1 MVSIVSGVR
10 ENMKSTAIKGM
21 QRSSN
26 VRWPQSGLRSAKS
39 GFTLIEL
46 LVVIAIIA
54 ILAALLLP
62 ALALAKQKA
71 QTTACLS
78 NLKQVGVALYM
89 YCNDNDDWLP
99 PGPNANPS
107 WSALD
112 LTQRAAYQDSTSDHR
127 MLPYYLYSYLAYP
140 APDPNATNVCKVF
153 FCPGFVK
160 ALSTG
165 QMNAYMNYY
174 SYSLTRT
181 NNIIQSN
188 GSMGL
193 PWYPF
198 GKRPDYGPNKL
209 GALAAISPLSTCWAI
224 ADVDQQALDA
234 NSSGNTGA
242 SWWAFIPTSPVHG
255 SIRNYLYFDNH
266 VGTKKVS
273 GYQNY

>member
-1 MVSIVSGVR
+1 MR
-10 ENMKSTAIKGM
+10 RNEKRRQA
-21 QRSSN
+21 
-26 VRWPQSGLRSAKS
+26 
-39 GFTLIEL
+39 FTLIEL

-78 NLKQVGVALYM
+78 NLRQVGTALYM

-99 PGPNANPS
+99 PGANANPS

-140 APDPNATNVCKVF
+140 APNSAATNVCKVF

-160 ALSTG
+160 ALATG
-165 QMNAYMNYY
+165 QMNAYQNYY
-174 SYSLTRT
+174 TYSLTRT
-181 NNIIQSN
+181 NNIIQVN
-188 GSMGL
+188 GTMGL

-198 GKRPDYGPNKL
+198 GKRPDSGPTKL
-209 GALAAISPLSTCWAI
+209 SALATIAPLSSVWAV
-224 ADVDQQALDA
+224 ADIDQLALDG
-234 NSSGNTGA
+234 SSAGNTSA
-242 SWWAFIPTSPVHG
+242 SWWNFIPTGPVHG
-255 SIRNYLYFDNH
+255 KIRNYLYFDNH
-266 VGTKKVS
+266 VGTKKVN

>member
-1 MVSIVSGVR
+1 MDR
-10 ENMKSTAIKGM
+10 MPDPRRFKSHTT
-21 QRSSN
+21 
-26 VRWPQSGLRSAKS
+26 SAS
-39 GFTLIEL
+39 RGFTLIEL

-78 NLKQVGVALYM
+78 NIKQVGVALFM

-127 MLPYYLYSYLAYP
+127 LLPYYLYSYLAYP
-140 APDPNATNVCKVF
+140 APNAAVTNVCKVF

-181 NNIIQSN
+181 NNILAAN
-188 GSMGL
+188 GTIGL

-209 GALAAISPLSTCWAI
+209 AALAAVVPLPNCWAV
-224 ADVDQQALDA
+224 ADIDQQALDA
-234 NSSGNTGA
+234 ASSGNTSA
-242 SWWAFIPTSPVHG
+242 SWWDFIPTAPVHG
-255 SIRNYLYFDNH
+255 AIRNYLYFDDH

-273 GYQNY
+273 GFQNY